1 MTVDGMATKY
11 IPPQRRTEASP
22 WAKPT
27 TVVAPVEQATP
38 VKQAIPV
45 GQVTPV
51 TTRYVPPSQRE
62 LVKANPERVDTSEKN
77 FPSLGQSKA
86 QAKPGSTSGLS
97 LSDMIK
103 DKIKR
108 DSELNNG
115 ETDSEK
121 MSYEQLAKDGWCVI
135 HIPSKTYLTGPLEP
149 I

>member
-1 MTVDGMATKY
+1 MTVDAMATKY
-11 IPPQRRTEASP
+11 IPPQRRPEASP

-27 TVVAPVEQATP
+27 TVVAHVEQATP
-38 VKQAIPV
+38 VEQPKAV
-45 GQVTPV
+45 S
-51 TTRYVPPSQRE
+51 TRYVPPSQRE
-62 LVKANPERVDTSEKN
+62 LVKADPEKVDTSEKN
-77 FPSLGQSKA
+77 FPSLGQSKV

-103 DKIKR
+103 EKIKR

-115 ETDSEK
+115 ETDSDK
-121 MSYEQLAKDGWCVI
+121 MSYEQLAKNGWCVI